1 MKDPRPGIIAALTDR
16 ELLDKLLADDEL
28 TEYERSAFADWR
40 AKINTGEWRG
50 LMHTPRAWAEEVALR
65 LMPIPADAVPRGREV
80 ATPDVQALAAN
91 LRAIQRERMQ
101 LDNERMQRW
110 NLRWQK
116 WIACGTVTSA
126 LVSFTSLL
134 LAIWALG
141 CSCGARH

>member
-1 MKDPRPGIIAALTDR
+1 MKDPRTGIVATLSDR

-28 TEYERSAFADWR
+28 TEHERSVYADWR
-40 AKINTGEWRG
+40 AK
-50 LMHTPRAWAEEVALR
+50 
-65 LMPIPADAVPRGREV
+65 
-80 ATPDVQALAAN
+80 N

>member
-1 MKDPRPGIIAALTDR
+1 MKDPRTGIIAALTDR

-80 ATPDVQALAAN
+80 ATPDVLKN
-91 LRAIQRERMQ
+91 LPKRPPPRRVE
-101 LDNERMQRW
+101 
-110 NLRWQK
+110 
-116 WIACGTVTSA
+116 
-126 LVSFTSLL
+126 
-134 LAIWALG
+134 
-141 CSCGARH
+141 